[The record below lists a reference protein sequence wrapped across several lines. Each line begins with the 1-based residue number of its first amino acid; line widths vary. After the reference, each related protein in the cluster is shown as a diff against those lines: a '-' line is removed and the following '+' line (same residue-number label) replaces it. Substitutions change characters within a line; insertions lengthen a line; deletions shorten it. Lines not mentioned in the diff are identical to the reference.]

1 MKLKK
6 KMNDNKQNYQKNLS
20 KVLHV
25 S

>member
-6 KMNDNKQNYQKNLS
+6 KMNDNKQNYQKKLS